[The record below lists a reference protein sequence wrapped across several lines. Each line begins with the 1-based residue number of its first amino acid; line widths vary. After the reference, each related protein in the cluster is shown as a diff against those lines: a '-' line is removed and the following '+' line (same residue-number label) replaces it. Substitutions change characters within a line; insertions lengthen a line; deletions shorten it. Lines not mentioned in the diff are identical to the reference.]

1 VVDVEREDPAR
12 LINEVLAEAWSRTA
26 LQDALQQIAEGV
38 TEVAGFGVAA
48 VSVLRESGE
57 FEVVAVAGSD
67 DCRETLLGN
76 FTPLSDIEA
85 ELAVAEEWGRLRFV
99 PHERLPEGVAL
110 GWIPDEEPLDV
121 ENAWHPLDLLVA
133 PLLDDDGRWRGLLA
147 VDLPEDGLRPDE
159 ARRRTLETYAA
170 QAGRAVTSAVDR
182 QRLVEQVQLASA
194 ARTIVRKASA
204 RLNFEQIIAE
214 CQQAIVDGFGAQ
226 GMWIR
231 IFDEADPSGRMYTA
245 EGDEAPM
252 TDEIVRI
259 ANQTAMRC
267 WAEQTVGLVSRRR
280 ATVRPA
286 LGGED
291 ERAVMEYVEG
301 LGMSSLLFVPLGAG
315 AECLGNLAIARGQGQ
330 PEWTDV
336 ETDAALDIG
345 HDLGRA
351 LLNARLFER
360 EERLVDE
367 LRQLDGYKS
376 RLISTISHELKN
388 PLTAIQGHLEMLDE
402 SDVQPSVRHALDAI
416 GRSAGRVSRIVED
429 LLVLSRVENP
439 SSPFASAP
447 VDLRKAVE
455 SCLDVLAF
463 QAASKHLTVSLRMPT
478 GEPVLAL
485 GDERELDQVGAN
497 LRSNAVKDTPAGRSI
512 TVTLSRAPHQVVLE
526 VADEGIGISAEDQAS
541 LFEEFFRTGNPDAL
555 EQPGTGLG
563 LAIVQR
569 IVERHTGRIE
579 AHSTLGEGS
588 TFRVFLPG
596 A

>member
-1 VVDVEREDPAR
+1 
-12 LINEVLAEAWSRTA
+12 
-26 LQDALQQIAEGV
+26 
-38 TEVAGFGVAA
+38 
-48 VSVLRESGE
+48 
-57 FEVVAVAGSD
+57 
-67 DCRETLLGN
+67 
-76 FTPLSDIEA
+76 
-85 ELAVAEEWGRLRFV
+85 
-99 PHERLPEGVAL
+99 
-110 GWIPDEEPLDV
+110 
-121 ENAWHPLDLLVA
+121 
-133 PLLDDDGRWRGLLA
+133 
-147 VDLPEDGLRPDE
+147 LRPDE
-159 ARRRTLETYAA
+159 ARRRTLELYAV
-170 QAGRAVTSAVDR
+170 QAGRALTSAVER

-204 RLNFEQIIAE
+204 RLNFGQIIAE

-231 IFDEADPSGRMYTA
+231 IFDEATDPTGQIYTA
-245 EGDEAPM
+245 EGDDAPM
-252 TDEIVRI
+252 TEDIVRI
-259 ANQTAMRC
+259 ANEAAVRC

-280 ATVRPA
+280 SMVRPA
-286 LGGED
+286 LPEED
-291 ERAVMEYVEG
+291 VRAVMEYVEG

-315 AECLGNLAIARGQGQ
+315 AECLGNLAIARGPGQ

-351 LLNARLFER
+351 LANARLYER
-360 EERLVDE
+360 EERLVEE

-439 SSPFASAP
+439 SRPFASEP
-447 VDLRKAVE
+447 VDLQKAVE

-485 GDERELDQVGAN
+485 GDERELDHVCAN
-497 LRSNAVKDTPAGRSI
+497 LLSNAIKYTPAGRSI
-512 TVTLSRAPHQVVLE
+512 TVTLSRADEQVVLE

-541 LFEEFFRTGNPDAL
+541 LFEEFFRTDNPDAL
-555 EQPGTGLG
+555 QQPGTGLG

-569 IVERHTGRIE
+569 IVERHSGRIE
-579 AHSTLGEGS
+579 VQSTLGVGS
-588 TFRVFLPG
+588 TFRVFLPS

>member
-1 VVDVEREDPAR
+1 MEREDPAR

-38 TEVAGFGVAA
+38 TAVAGFGVAA
-48 VSVLRESGE
+48 VSVLRGSGE

-85 ELAVAEEWGRLRFV
+85 ELAVAEDWGRLRFV

-110 GWIPDEEPLDV
+110 GWIPDEVPLDV

-147 VDLPEDGLRPDE
+147 VDLPDDGLRPDE
-159 ARRRTLETYAA
+159 SRRRTLELYAV
-170 QAGRAVTSAVDR
+170 QAGRALASAVER

-204 RLNFEQIIAE
+204 RLNFEQILEE
-214 CQQAIVDGFGAQ
+214 CQQAIVDGFGAK

-231 IFDEADPSGRMYTA
+231 IFDEASDPQGRMYTA

-252 TDEIVRI
+252 TEEIVRI
-259 ANQTAMRC
+259 ANDTAIRC
-267 WAEQTVGLVSRRR
+267 WDDQRVGLVSLRRGDIS
-280 ATVRPA
+280 PA
-286 LGGED
+286 MSESDAEVVLS
-291 ERAVMEYVEG
+291 YVED

-315 AECLGNLAIARGQGQ
+315 AECLGNLAIARGPAQ

-402 SDVQPSVRHALDAI
+402 SDLLPSVRHALDAI
-416 GRSAGRVSRIVED
+416 GRSAGRVNRIVED

-439 SSPFASAP
+439 SRPFAGLP
-447 VDLRKAVE
+447 VDLQKAVE

-463 QAASKHLTVSLRMPT
+463 QAASKHLTISVQMPT
-478 GEPVLAL
+478 GDPVLAR
-485 GDERELDQVGAN
+485 GDERELDHLCAN
-497 LRSNAVKDTPAGRSI
+497 LLSNAIKYTPAGRSI
-512 TVTLSRAPHQVVLE
+512 TVTLARADDQVVLE
-526 VADEGIGISAEDQAS
+526 VADEGIGISADDLTG
-541 LFEEFFRTGNPDAL
+541 LFEEFFRTENPEAL

-563 LAIVQR
+563 LAIVRR
-569 IVERHTGRIE
+569 IVERHSGRIE
-579 AHSTLGEGS
+579 VSSALGEGS
-588 TFRVFLPG
+588 TFRVLLP
-596 A
+596 AA

>member
-1 VVDVEREDPAR
+1 MEHEDPTR

-57 FEVVAVAGSD
+57 FEVVAVAGND

-76 FTPLSDIEA
+76 FTPLADIEA

-110 GWIPDEEPLDV
+110 GWIPDQAPLQV

-147 VDLPEDGLRPDE
+147 VDLPEDGMRPDE
-159 ARRRTLETYAA
+159 VRRRTLEIYAV
-170 QAGRAVTSAVDR
+170 QAGRALASAVER

-204 RLNFEQIIAE
+204 RLNFDQILDE
-214 CQQAIVDGFGAQ
+214 CKQAIVDGFAAQ
-226 GMWIR
+226 GLWIR
-231 IFDEADPSGRMYTA
+231 IFDQVADPYGQMYTA
-245 EGDEAPM
+245 EGEEAPM
-252 TDEIVRI
+252 TDDIVRI
-259 ANQTAMRC
+259 ANAVAMRC
-267 WAEQTVGLVSRRR
+267 WEEQTVGLVSRRR
-280 ATVRPA
+280 STIRPQ
-286 LGGED
+286 LSTED
-291 ERAVMEYVEG
+291 ARAVMEYVDT

-315 AECLGNLAIARGQGQ
+315 AECLGNLAIARAPGQ

-402 SDVQPSVRHALDAI
+402 SDLQPSVRHALEAI

-439 SSPFASAP
+439 KLPFENVP
-447 VDLRKAVE
+447 VDLQKAVE

-463 QAASKHLTVSLRMPT
+463 QAASKQLTVSLRVPSD
-478 GEPVLAL
+478 GPVLAL
-485 GDERELDQVGAN
+485 GDERELEQVCAN
-497 LRSNAVKDTPAGRSI
+497 LLSNAIKYTPAGRSI
-512 TVTLSRAPHQVVLE
+512 TVTISREGGRAVLQF
-526 VADEGIGISAEDQAS
+526 ADDGIGISTEDQVS
-541 LFEEFFRTGNPDAL
+541 LFEEFFRTGNPEAL

-563 LAIVQR
+563 LAIVRR
-569 IVERHTGRIE
+569 IVERHGGSIDVR
-579 AHSTLGEGS
+579 STLGEGS
-588 TFRVFLPG
+588 IFRVALNP

>member
-1 VVDVEREDPAR
+1 
-12 LINEVLAEAWSRTA
+12 
-26 LQDALQQIAEGV
+26 
-38 TEVAGFGVAA
+38 
-48 VSVLRESGE
+48 
-57 FEVVAVAGSD
+57 
-67 DCRETLLGN
+67 
-76 FTPLSDIEA
+76 
-85 ELAVAEEWGRLRFV
+85 
-99 PHERLPEGVAL
+99 
-110 GWIPDEEPLDV
+110 V

-133 PLLDDDGRWRGLLA
+133 PLLDDEGRWRGLLA
-147 VDLPEDGLRPDE
+147 VDLPDDGLRPDE
-159 ARRRTLETYAA
+159 ARRRTLELYAV
-170 QAGRAVTSAVDR
+170 QAGRALASAVER

-204 RLNFEQIIAE
+204 RLNFEQILEE

-231 IFDEADPSGRMYTA
+231 IFDEVTDPKGTMYTA

-252 TDEIVRI
+252 PDDIVRI
-259 ANQTAMRC
+259 ANTTATRC
-267 WAEQTVGLVSRRR
+267 WAEQVVGLVSRRR
-280 ATVRPA
+280 TAVRPA
-286 LGGED
+286 LSADD
-291 ERAVMEYVEG
+291 ERTVLAYVED

-315 AECLGNLAIARGQGQ
+315 AECLGNLAIARGPGQ

-360 EERLVDE
+360 EERLVEE

-402 SDVQPSVRHALDAI
+402 SDVQPSVRHALDSI

-439 SSPFASAP
+439 SQPLVRVP
-447 VDLRKAVE
+447 VDLQKTVE

-463 QAASKHLTVSLRMPT
+463 QAAQKQLTVLLRVPPD
-478 GEPVLAL
+478 ERVLAS
-485 GDERELDQVGAN
+485 GDERELEQLCGN
-497 LRSNAVKDTPAGRSI
+497 LLSNAIKYTPAGREI
-512 TVTLSRAPHQVVLE
+512 TVALSRADTRVELE
-526 VADEGIGISAEDQAS
+526 VRDEGIGISTEDQAS
-541 LFEEFFRTGNPDAL
+541 LFEEFFRTRNPVAV

-563 LAIVQR
+563 LAIVRR
-569 IVERHTGRIE
+569 IVERHRGSIE
-579 AHSTLGEGS
+579 VHSQLGEGS
-588 TFRVFLPG
+588 TFRVLLPG

>member
-1 VVDVEREDPAR
+1 VEREDPTR
-12 LINEVLAEAWSRTA
+12 LIHEVLAEAWSRTA

-38 TEVAGFGVAA
+38 TAVAGFGVAA
-48 VSVLRESGE
+48 VSVLRETGE

-99 PHERLPEGVAL
+99 PHERLPDGVAL
-110 GWIPDEEPLDV
+110 GWVPDQAPLEV

-133 PLLDDDGRWRGLLA
+133 PLLDDEGRWRGLLA
-147 VDLPEDGLRPDE
+147 VDLPDDGLRPDE
-159 ARRRTLETYAA
+159 ARRRTLELYAV
-170 QAGRAVTSAVDR
+170 QAGRALASAVER

-204 RLNFEQIIAE
+204 RLNFEQILEE

-231 IFDEADPSGRMYTA
+231 IFDEVTDPKGTMYTA

-252 TDEIVRI
+252 PDDIVRI
-259 ANQTAMRC
+259 ANTTAMRC
-267 WAEQTVGLVSRRR
+267 WAEQVVGLVSRRR
-280 ATVRPA
+280 TSVRPA
-286 LGGED
+286 LSADD
-291 ERAVMEYVEG
+291 ERTVLDYVED

-315 AECLGNLAIARGQGQ
+315 AECLGNLAIARGPGQ

-360 EERLVDE
+360 EERLVEE

-388 PLTAIQGHLEMLDE
+388 PLTAIQGHLEMLDD
-402 SDVQPSVRHALDAI
+402 SDVQPSVRHALESI

-439 SSPFASAP
+439 SQPLVRVP
-447 VDLRKAVE
+447 VDLQKTVE

-463 QAASKHLTVSLRMPT
+463 QAAQKQLTVLLRVPPD
-478 GEPVLAL
+478 ERVLAS
-485 GDERELDQVGAN
+485 GDERELEQLCGN
-497 LRSNAVKDTPAGRSI
+497 LLSNAIKYTPAGREI
-512 TVTLSRAPHQVVLE
+512 TVALSRADTQVELE
-526 VADEGIGISAEDQAS
+526 VRDEGIGISTEDQAS
-541 LFEEFFRTGNPDAL
+541 LFEEFFRTRNPVAV

-563 LAIVQR
+563 LAIVRR
-569 IVERHTGRIE
+569 IVERHRGSIE
-579 AHSTLGEGS
+579 VRSRLGEGS
-588 TFRVFLPG
+588 TFRVLLPG

>member
-48 VSVLRESGE
+48 VSVLRESGA

-159 ARRRTLETYAA
+159 ARRRTLELYAV
-170 QAGRAVTSAVDR
+170 QAGRALTSAVER

-351 LLNARLFER
+351 LANARLFER

-402 SDVQPSVRHALDAI
+402 SDVQPSVRHTLDAI

-439 SSPFASAP
+439 SRPFARVP
-447 VDLRKAVE
+447 VDLQKAVE

-463 QAASKHLTVSLRMPT
+463 QAASKHLTVSLRMPS

-485 GDERELDQVGAN
+485 GDERELDQVCATCSPT
-497 LRSNAVKDTPAGRSI
+497 RSSTP
-512 TVTLSRAPHQVVLE
+512 P
-526 VADEGIGISAEDQAS
+526 
-541 LFEEFFRTGNPDAL
+541 PDAAS
-555 EQPGTGLG
+555 P
-563 LAIVQR
+563 
-569 IVERHTGRIE
+569 
-579 AHSTLGEGS
+579 
-588 TFRVFLPG
+588 
-596 A
+596 

>member
-1 VVDVEREDPAR
+1 VEREDPTR
-12 LINEVLAEAWSRTA
+12 LIHEVLAEAWSRTA

-38 TEVAGFGVAA
+38 TAVAGFGVAA
-48 VSVLRESGE
+48 VSVLRETGE

-76 FTPLSDIEA
+76 FTPLADIEA

-99 PHERLPEGVAL
+99 PHERLPDGVAL
-110 GWIPDEEPLDV
+110 GWVPDQAPLEV

-133 PLLDDDGRWRGLLA
+133 PLLDDEGRWRGLLA
-147 VDLPEDGLRPDE
+147 VDLPDDGLRPDE
-159 ARRRTLETYAA
+159 ARRRTLELYAV
-170 QAGRAVTSAVDR
+170 QAGRALASAVER

-204 RLNFEQIIAE
+204 RLNFEQILEE

-231 IFDEADPSGRMYTA
+231 IFDEVTDPKGTMYTA

-252 TDEIVRI
+252 PDDIVRI
-259 ANQTAMRC
+259 ANTTATRC
-267 WAEQTVGLVSRRR
+267 WAEQVVGLVSRRR
-280 ATVRPA
+280 TAVRPA
-286 LGGED
+286 LSADD
-291 ERAVMEYVEG
+291 ERTVLAYVED

-315 AECLGNLAIARGQGQ
+315 AECLGNLAIARGPGQ

-360 EERLVDE
+360 EERLVEE

-402 SDVQPSVRHALDAI
+402 SDVQPSVRHALDSI

-439 SSPFASAP
+439 SQPLVRVP
-447 VDLRKAVE
+447 VDLQKTVE

-463 QAASKHLTVSLRMPT
+463 QAAQKQLTVLLRVPPD
-478 GEPVLAL
+478 ERVLAS
-485 GDERELDQVGAN
+485 GDERELEQLCGN
-497 LRSNAVKDTPAGRSI
+497 LLSNAIKYTPAGREI
-512 TVTLSRAPHQVVLE
+512 TVALSRADTRVELE
-526 VADEGIGISAEDQAS
+526 VRDEGIGISTEDQAS
-541 LFEEFFRTGNPDAL
+541 LFEEFFRTRNPVAV

-563 LAIVQR
+563 LAIVRR
-569 IVERHTGRIE
+569 IVERHRGSIE
-579 AHSTLGEGS
+579 VHSQLGEGS
-588 TFRVFLPG
+588 TFRVLLPG

>member
-1 VVDVEREDPAR
+1 MDVEREDPAR

-159 ARRRTLETYAA
+159 ARRRTLELYAV
-170 QAGRAVTSAVDR
+170 QAGRALTSAVER

-231 IFDEADPSGRMYTA
+231 IFDEADTSGRMYTA

-259 ANQTAMRC
+259 ANETAMRC

-351 LLNARLFER
+351 LANARLFER

-402 SDVQPSVRHALDAI
+402 SDVRPSVRHALDAI

-439 SSPFASAP
+439 SRPFARVP
-447 VDLRKAVE
+447 VDLQKAVE

-485 GDERELDQVGAN
+485 GDERELDQVCAN
-497 LRSNAVKDTPAGRSI
+497 LLSNAIKYTPAGRSI
-512 TVTLSRAPHQVVLE
+512 TVTLSRAHDHVVLD
-526 VADEGIGISAEDQAS
+526 VADEGIGISAEDQVG

-569 IVERHTGRIE
+569 IVQRHSGRIDVQ
-579 AHSTLGEGS
+579 STLGVGS
-588 TFRVFLPG
+588 TFRVLLPG

>member
-1 VVDVEREDPAR
+1 MDVEREDPAR

-110 GWIPDEEPLDV
+110 GWVPDEEPLDV

-159 ARRRTLETYAA
+159 ARRRTLELYAV
-170 QAGRAVTSAVDR
+170 QAGRALTSAVER

-231 IFDEADPSGRMYTA
+231 IFDEAEPSGQMYTA

-259 ANQTAMRC
+259 ANEAAMRC

-291 ERAVMEYVEG
+291 ERTVMEYVEG

-351 LLNARLFER
+351 LANARLFER

-439 SSPFASAP
+439 SRPFARVP
-447 VDLRKAVE
+447 VDLQKAVE

-485 GDERELDQVGAN
+485 GDERELDQVCAN
-497 LRSNAVKDTPAGRSI
+497 LLSNAIKYTPAGRSI
-512 TVTLSRAPHQVVLE
+512 TVTLSRAHDHVVLE
-526 VADEGIGISAEDQAS
+526 VADEGIGISAEDQVG

-569 IVERHTGRIE
+569 IVQRHSGRIDVQ
-579 AHSTLGEGS
+579 STLGVGS
-588 TFRVFLPG
+588 TFRVFLPST
-596 A
+596 

>member
-1 VVDVEREDPAR
+1 MEREDQTG
-12 LINEVLAEAWSRTA
+12 LIQEVLAEAWSRTA

-48 VSVLRESGE
+48 VSVLRETDE

-85 ELAVAEEWGRLRFV
+85 ELAVAEDWGRLRFV

-110 GWIPDEEPLDV
+110 GWVPDQAPLEV

-147 VDLPEDGLRPDE
+147 VDLPDDGMRPDE
-159 ARRRTLETYAA
+159 ARRRTLELYAV
-170 QAGRAVTSAVDR
+170 QAGRALASAVER
-182 QRLVEQVQLASA
+182 QRLVEQVRLASA

-204 RLNFEQIIAE
+204 RLNFDQIVQE
-214 CQQAIVDGFGAQ
+214 CQQAILDGFGAQ

-231 IFDEADPSGRMYTA
+231 TFDQTGDPHGWIYTV
-245 EGDEAPM
+245 EGGDATMDDEV
-252 TDEIVRI
+252 VRI
-259 ANQTAMRC
+259 ANDAAERC
-267 WAEQTVGLVSRRR
+267 WREQVVGLVSRRR
-280 ATVRPA
+280 AIRPE
-286 LGGED
+286 LSPED
-291 ERAVMEYVEG
+291 TRAVLDYIDG
-301 LGMSSLLFVPLGAG
+301 LGMASLLFVPLGAG
-315 AECLGNLAIARGQGQ
+315 TEVLGNIVIARSPGQ

-360 EERLVDE
+360 EERIVEE

-376 RLISTISHELKN
+376 RLIATISHELKN
-388 PLTAIQGHLEMLDE
+388 PLTAIQGHLEMLDD
-402 SDVQPSVRHALDAI
+402 SDVQPSVRHALEAI
-416 GRSAGRVSRIVED
+416 GRSTSRLSRTVED

-439 SSPFASAP
+439 SLPLDRAP
-447 VDLRKAVE
+447 VDLQKAVE
-455 SCLDVLAF
+455 ACLDGLAF
-463 QAASKHLTVSLRMPT
+463 QAAHKQLTVSVRVP
-478 GEPVLAL
+478 PDDAVVAL
-485 GDERELDQVGAN
+485 GDARELEVVFAN
-497 LRSNAVKDTPAGRSI
+497 LLSNAIKYTPAGRSI
-512 TVTLSRAPHQVVLE
+512 GVALSPAGGEVV
-526 VADEGIGISAEDQAS
+526 VDVCDEGIGISEEDRAG
-541 LFEEFFRTGNPDAL
+541 LFGEFFRTSNPVAL

-563 LAIVQR
+563 LAIVRR
-569 IVERHTGRIE
+569 IVERHGGSIE
-579 AHSTLGEGS
+579 VQTALGEGS
-588 TFRVFLPG
+588 TFRVRLPS

>member
-1 VVDVEREDPAR
+1 MEREDPTR
-12 LINEVLAEAWSRTA
+12 LIHEVLAEAWSRTA

-38 TEVAGFGVAA
+38 TAVAGFGVAA
-48 VSVLRESGE
+48 VSVLRETGE

-99 PHERLPEGVAL
+99 PHERLPDGVAL
-110 GWIPDEEPLDV
+110 GWVPDQAPLEV

-133 PLLDDDGRWRGLLA
+133 PLLDDEGRWRGLLA
-147 VDLPEDGLRPDE
+147 VDLPDDGLRPDE
-159 ARRRTLETYAA
+159 ARRRTLELYAV
-170 QAGRAVTSAVDR
+170 QAGRALASAVER

-204 RLNFEQIIAE
+204 RLNFEQILEE

-231 IFDEADPSGRMYTA
+231 IFDEVTDPKGTMYTA

-252 TDEIVRI
+252 PDDIVRI
-259 ANQTAMRC
+259 ANTTAMRC
-267 WAEQTVGLVSRRR
+267 WAEQVVGLVSRRR
-280 ATVRPA
+280 TSVRPA
-286 LGGED
+286 LSADD
-291 ERAVMEYVEG
+291 ERTVLDYVED

-315 AECLGNLAIARGQGQ
+315 AECLGNLAIARGPGQ

-360 EERLVDE
+360 EERLVEE

-388 PLTAIQGHLEMLDE
+388 PLTAIQGHLEMLDD
-402 SDVQPSVRHALDAI
+402 SDVQPSVRHALESI

-439 SSPFASAP
+439 SQPLVRVP
-447 VDLRKAVE
+447 VDLQKTVE

-463 QAASKHLTVSLRMPT
+463 QAAQKQLTVLLRVPPD
-478 GEPVLAL
+478 ERVLAS
-485 GDERELDQVGAN
+485 GDERELEQLCGN
-497 LRSNAVKDTPAGRSI
+497 LLSNAIKYTPAGREI
-512 TVTLSRAPHQVVLE
+512 TVALSRADTQVELE
-526 VADEGIGISAEDQAS
+526 VRDEGIGISTEDQAS
-541 LFEEFFRTGNPDAL
+541 LFEEFFRTRNPVAV

-563 LAIVQR
+563 LAIVRR
-569 IVERHTGRIE
+569 IVERHRGSIE
-579 AHSTLGEGS
+579 VRSRLGEGS
-588 TFRVFLPG
+588 TFRVLLPG

>member
-1 VVDVEREDPAR
+1 MEREDPTR
-12 LINEVLAEAWSRTA
+12 LIQEVLAEAWSRTA

-48 VSVLRESGE
+48 VSVLRETNE

-110 GWIPDEEPLDV
+110 GWVPDQRPLEV

-133 PLLDDDGRWRGLLA
+133 PLLDDAGRWRGLLA
-147 VDLPEDGLRPDE
+147 VDVPDDGMRPDE
-159 ARRRTLETYAA
+159 ARRRTLELYAV
-170 QAGRAVTSAVDR
+170 QAGRALASAVER

-204 RLNFEQIIAE
+204 QLNFEQILEE
-214 CQQAIVDGFGAQ
+214 CQQTILEGFSAQ
-226 GMWIR
+226 GMWLR
-231 IFDEADPSGRMYTA
+231 VFDQVSDPHGWIYTV
-245 EGDEAPM
+245 EGGDATMDE
-252 TDEIVRI
+252 EIVRI
-259 ANQTAMRC
+259 ANVAAERC
-267 WAEQTVGLVSRRR
+267 WREQVVGLVSRRR
-280 ATVRPA
+280 SVRPE
-286 LGGED
+286 LSPED
-291 ERAVMEYVEG
+291 TRAVLAYLDG
-301 LGMSSLLFVPLGAG
+301 LGVASILFVPLGAG
-315 AECLGNLAIARGQGQ
+315 TEVLGNIVIARGPDQ

-360 EERLVDE
+360 EERLVEE

-376 RLISTISHELKN
+376 RLIATISHELKN
-388 PLTAIQGHLEMLDE
+388 PLSAIQGHLEILDE
-402 SDVQPSVRHALDAI
+402 SDVQPSVRHALEAI

-439 SSPFASAP
+439 SLPLESEP
-447 VDLRKAVE
+447 VDLQKTVE

-463 QAASKHLTVSLRMPT
+463 QAAHKQLTVSVRVPPD
-478 GEPVLAL
+478 EPVVAL
-485 GDERELDQVGAN
+485 GDARELEQVCAN
-497 LRSNAVKDTPAGRSI
+497 LLSNAIKYTPAGRGI
-512 TVTLSRAPHQVVLE
+512 GVLLGHEEGRVVIE
-526 VADEGIGISAEDQAS
+526 VCDEGIGISERDQAE
-541 LFEEFFRTGNPDAL
+541 LFEEFFRSSNPEAL
-555 EQPGTGLG
+555 GQPGTGLG
-563 LAIVQR
+563 LAIVRR
-569 IVERHTGRIE
+569 IVARHGGEIDVRT
-579 AHSTLGEGS
+579 ALGKGS
-588 TFRVFLPG
+588 TFVVRLPS

>member
-1 VVDVEREDPAR
+1 M
-12 LINEVLAEAWSRTA
+12 INEVLAEAWSRTA

-38 TEVAGFGVAA
+38 TAVAGFGVAA
-48 VSVLRESGE
+48 VSVLRETRE

-85 ELAVAEEWGRLRFV
+85 ELAVAEEWGQLRFV

-110 GWIPDEEPLDV
+110 GWVPDEEPLDV

-133 PLLDDDGRWRGLLA
+133 PLLDDEGRWRGLLA

-159 ARRRTLETYAA
+159 ARRRTLEMYAV
-170 QAGRAVTSAVDR
+170 QAGRALASAVER

-194 ARTIVRKASA
+194 ARSIVRKASA
-204 RLNFEQIIAE
+204 RLNFEQILEE

-231 IFDEADPSGRMYTA
+231 IFDEASDPTGQMYTA

-252 TDEIVRI
+252 PDDIVRI
-259 ANQTAMRC
+259 ANGTAMRC
-267 WAEQTVGLVSRRR
+267 WDEQVVGLVSRRR
-280 ATVRPA
+280 ASVWPA
-286 LGGED
+286 LPEED
-291 ERAVMEYVEG
+291 ERVVLDYVED

-315 AECLGNLAIARGQGQ
+315 AECLGNLAIARGAGQ

-336 ETDAALDIG
+336 ESGAALDIG

-360 EERLVDE
+360 EERLVEE

-402 SDVQPSVRHALDAI
+402 SDLAPSVRHALDSI
-416 GRSAGRVSRIVED
+416 GRNAGRVSRIVED

-439 SSPFASAP
+439 SLALECQP
-447 VDLRKAVE
+447 VDLQKAVD

-463 QAASKHLTVSLRMPT
+463 QAASKQLTVSLQVPT
-478 GEPVLAL
+478 DGPVVAL
-485 GDERELDQVGAN
+485 GDERELDQVLAN
-497 LRSNAVKDTPAGRSI
+497 LLSNAIKYTPPGRAVS
-512 TVTLSRAPHQVVLE
+512 VTLSRAGEHVVLE
-526 VADEGIGISAEDQAS
+526 VADEGIGISAEDQAD
-541 LFEEFFRTGNPDAL
+541 LFEEFFRSRNPDAL

-563 LAIVQR
+563 LAIVRR
-569 IVERHTGRIE
+569 IVERHDGHIE
-579 AHSTLGEGS
+579 VESALGEGT
-588 TFRVFLPG
+588 TFRVLLPS

>member
-1 VVDVEREDPAR
+1 VEREDPAR

-48 VSVLRESGE
+48 VSVLRESAE

-147 VDLPEDGLRPDE
+147 VDLPEDGLRPDV
-159 ARRRTLETYAA
+159 ARRRTLEMYAV
-170 QAGRAVTSAVDR
+170 QAGRALTSAVER

-204 RLNFEQIIAE
+204 RLNFDQIIEE

-231 IFDEADPSGRMYTA
+231 IFDEATDPKGQMYTA
-245 EGDEAPM
+245 EGEEAPM
-252 TDEIVRI
+252 TEDIVRI
-259 ANQTAMRC
+259 ANETAMRC
-267 WAEQTVGLVSRRR
+267 WDEQTVGFVSHRRS
-280 ATVRPA
+280 TVRPE
-286 LGGED
+286 LPDED
-291 ERAVMEYVEG
+291 ERTVMEYVEG

-315 AECLGNLAIARGQGQ
+315 AECLGNLAIARGAGQ

-360 EERLVDE
+360 EERLVEE

-402 SDVQPSVRHALDAI
+402 SDLQPSVRHALDAI
-416 GRSAGRVSRIVED
+416 GRSSGRVSRIVED

-439 SSPFASAP
+439 TRPFASAP
-447 VDLRKAVE
+447 VDLQKAVE

-463 QAASKHLTVSLRMPT
+463 QAASKHLTVSLRMPS

-485 GDERELDQVGAN
+485 GDERELDQVCAN
-497 LRSNAVKDTPAGRSI
+497 LLSNAIKYTPAGRSI
-512 TVTLSRAPHQVVLE
+512 TVTLSRADDQVVLE
-526 VADEGIGISAEDQAS
+526 VADEGIGISADDLPG

-569 IVERHTGRIE
+569 IVERHAGRIE
-579 AHSTLGEGS
+579 VRSRLGAGS
-588 TFRVFLPG
+588 TFRVLLPI

>member
-1 VVDVEREDPAR
+1 MDVEREDPAR

-110 GWIPDEEPLDV
+110 GWVPDEEPLDV

-159 ARRRTLETYAA
+159 ARRRTLELYAV
-170 QAGRAVTSAVDR
+170 QAGRALTSAVER

-231 IFDEADPSGRMYTA
+231 IFDEAEPSGQMYTA

-259 ANQTAMRC
+259 ANEAAMRC

-291 ERAVMEYVEG
+291 ERTVMAYVEG

-351 LLNARLFER
+351 LANARLFER

-439 SSPFASAP
+439 SRPFARVP
-447 VDLRKAVE
+447 VDLQKAVE

-485 GDERELDQVGAN
+485 GDERELDQVCAN
-497 LRSNAVKDTPAGRSI
+497 LLSNAIKYTPAGRSI
-512 TVTLSRAPHQVVLE
+512 TVTLSRAHDHVVLE
-526 VADEGIGISAEDQAS
+526 VADEGIGISAEDQVG

-569 IVERHTGRIE
+569 IVQRHSGRIDVQ
-579 AHSTLGEGS
+579 STLGVGS
-588 TFRVFLPG
+588 TFRVLLPG

>member
-1 VVDVEREDPAR
+1 MDVEREDPAR

-110 GWIPDEEPLDV
+110 GWVPDGEPLDV

-159 ARRRTLETYAA
+159 ARRRTLELYAV
-170 QAGRAVTSAVDR
+170 QAGRALTSAVER

-204 RLNFEQIIAE
+204 RLNFEQILAE

-252 TDEIVRI
+252 TDDIVRI
-259 ANQTAMRC
+259 ANETAMRC

-291 ERAVMEYVEG
+291 EREVMEYVEG

-315 AECLGNLAIARGQGQ
+315 AECLGNLAIARGHGQ

-351 LLNARLFER
+351 LANARLFER

-439 SSPFASAP
+439 ARPFARVP
-447 VDLRKAVE
+447 VDLQKAVE

-485 GDERELDQVGAN
+485 GDERELDHVCAN
-497 LRSNAVKDTPAGRSI
+497 LLSNAIKYTPAGRSV
-512 TVTLSRAPHQVVLE
+512 TVTLSRAHDHVVLE
-526 VADEGIGISAEDQAS
+526 VADEGIGISAEDQAG

-569 IVERHTGRIE
+569 IVQRHSGRIDVQ
-579 AHSTLGEGS
+579 STLGAGS

>member
-1 VVDVEREDPAR
+1 MDVEREDPAR

-159 ARRRTLETYAA
+159 ARRRTLELYAV
-170 QAGRAVTSAVDR
+170 QAGRALTSAVER

-231 IFDEADPSGRMYTA
+231 IFDEADTSGRMYTA

-259 ANQTAMRC
+259 ANETAMRC

-351 LLNARLFER
+351 LANARLFER

-439 SSPFASAP
+439 SRPFARVP
-447 VDLRKAVE
+447 VDLQKAVE

-485 GDERELDQVGAN
+485 GDERELDQVCAN
-497 LRSNAVKDTPAGRSI
+497 LLSNAIKYTPAGRSI
-512 TVTLSRAPHQVVLE
+512 TVTLSRAHDHVVLD
-526 VADEGIGISAEDQAS
+526 VADEGIGISAEDQVG

-569 IVERHTGRIE
+569 IVQRHSGRIDVQ
-579 AHSTLGEGS
+579 STLGVGS
-588 TFRVFLPG
+588 TFRVLLPG

>member
-1 VVDVEREDPAR
+1 MDVEREDPAR

-110 GWIPDEEPLDV
+110 GWVPDEEPLDV

-159 ARRRTLETYAA
+159 ARRRTLELYAV
-170 QAGRAVTSAVDR
+170 QAGRALTSAVER

-231 IFDEADPSGRMYTA
+231 IFDEGDTWGRMYTA

-259 ANQTAMRC
+259 ANETAMRC

-286 LGGED
+286 LGRED
-291 ERAVMEYVEG
+291 ERTVMEYVEG

-351 LLNARLFER
+351 LANARLFER

-439 SSPFASAP
+439 SRPFARVP
-447 VDLRKAVE
+447 VDLQKAVE

-485 GDERELDQVGAN
+485 GDERELDQVCAN
-497 LRSNAVKDTPAGRSI
+497 LLSNAIKYTPAGRSI
-512 TVTLSRAPHQVVLE
+512 TVTLSRVHDHVVLD
-526 VADEGIGISAEDQAS
+526 VADEGIGISAEDQVG

-569 IVERHTGRIE
+569 IVQRHSGRIDVQ
-579 AHSTLGEGS
+579 STLGVGS

>member
-1 VVDVEREDPAR
+1 MDVEREDPAR

-110 GWIPDEEPLDV
+110 GWVPDEEPLDV

-159 ARRRTLETYAA
+159 ARRRTLELYAV
-170 QAGRAVTSAVDR
+170 QAGRALTSAVER

-231 IFDEADPSGRMYTA
+231 IFDEAEPSGQMYTA

-259 ANQTAMRC
+259 ANEAAMRC

-291 ERAVMEYVEG
+291 ERTVMAYVEG

-351 LLNARLFER
+351 LANARLFER

-439 SSPFASAP
+439 SRPFARVP
-447 VDLRKAVE
+447 VDLQKAVE

-485 GDERELDQVGAN
+485 GDERELDQVCAN
-497 LRSNAVKDTPAGRSI
+497 LLSNAIKYTPAGRSI
-512 TVTLSRAPHQVVLE
+512 TVTLSRAHDHVVLE
-526 VADEGIGISAEDQAS
+526 VADEGIGISAEDQVG

-569 IVERHTGRIE
+569 IVQRHSGRIDVQ
-579 AHSTLGEGS
+579 STLGVGS
-588 TFRVFLPG
+588 TFRVFLPST
-596 A
+596 